1 MAPVALLA
9 AVGLWITPPVALAVS
24 LTGGGGEGLL
34 TWALTVYAVSAL
46 TFTVFTHRMG
56 GPGAYGLLYPLGG
69 LVGTYILVRSWTRGR
84 TVEWK
89 GRRYTVPAASE
100 RA

>member
-1 MAPVALLA
+1 MVGEADGDRVPRRQRLSGLEDVEPGMI
-9 AVGLWITPPVALAVS
+9 VGL
-24 LTGGGGEGLL
+24 EGL
-34 TWALTVYAVSAL
+34 TVEP
-46 TFTVFTHRMG
+46 FTVFTHQMG
-56 GPGAYGLLYPLGG
+56 GPRAYGLLYPLGA
-69 LVGTYILVRSWTRGR
+69 LVGAYIFARSWTRGR